1 MEEVIS
7 ATALG
12 YHELVYYNSPNNI
25 STQRPI
31 YDGPFLRQE
40 AYPKLSSTSSYG
52 ERGYASHTRTMEDT
66 MFLLAEHSIL
76 SQIVFSLEC
85 LLQLMRFMLGEL
97 RLVN

>member
-1 MEEVIS
+1 
-7 ATALG
+7 
-12 YHELVYYNSPNNI
+12 
-25 STQRPI
+25 
-31 YDGPFLRQE
+31 
-40 AYPKLSSTSSYG
+40 
-52 ERGYASHTRTMEDT
+52 MEDT